1 MLKSAAS
8 VADVYTMVSALVS
21 PDPRV
26 NLRLSTLPTPLALPA
41 AASGASYCHTLRD
54 TPERTHSSAVFCFFH
69 FCAISRILSACGLFS
84 SGKM

>member
-1 MLKSAAS
+1 
-8 VADVYTMVSALVS
+8 MVSALVS